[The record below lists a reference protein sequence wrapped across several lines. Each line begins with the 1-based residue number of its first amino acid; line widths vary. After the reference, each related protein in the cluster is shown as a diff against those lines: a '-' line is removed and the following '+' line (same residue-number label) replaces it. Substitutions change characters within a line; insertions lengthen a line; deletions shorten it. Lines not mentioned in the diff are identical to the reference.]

1 MAYNFVLKS
10 KWSTR
15 AAGHKKWVAVWM
27 PEIDKKNA
35 GDNRFCITRRN
46 VSLKWK
52 SEAPRPVYK
61 CHTRHYSAQDE
72 STYIH

>member
-1 MAYNFVLKS
+1 V
-10 KWSTR
+10 
-15 AAGHKKWVAVWM
+15 AAWIA
-27 PEIDKKNA
+27 EIDKKNA

-52 SEAPRPVYK
+52 SGAPRPVYK